1 MEQPLIDYSKSI
13 LMTSNEYIAA
23 MTAKASRKEA
33 VAREREERKLQVE
46 QKKAAWE

>member
-13 LMTSNEYIAA
+13 LMTSYDYIAA

-33 VAREREERKLQVE
+33 VAREREERKLEAE
-46 QKKAAWE
+46 QKEAVRE